1 MSRRAQPDDAER
13 PPAERL
19 DDGGA
24 ARNRGPAVLAASA
37 GLLLVAVALSTAVG
51 ALAIPLGEV
60 VAVIFGGPEAAIDP
74 RHGAVIWSVR
84 LPRVALGALVGAG
97 LASGGAA
104 LQGLFRNPL
113 ADPYVLGIA
122 SGGGLG
128 AAVVLLL
135 AGQGALDAGLIP
147 AGAFA
152 GAAVATAAVHGLAW
166 RAGRLPLASVLLA
179 GVAVG
184 LIGSAG
190 VSLVLVLA
198 ESQAGDIVQW
208 LLGDLGGHG
217 WREVGQAAL
226 CVVPALCVLG
236 LHARDLDA
244 LLLGEEAAAG
254 LGVEVARAKLWVL
267 GATALAVAG
276 AVAWCGLIGFVGLIV
291 PHAARLLA
299 GGGHRW
305 LLPISAVAG
314 AATLVAA
321 DAAARTVLPDRALPV
336 GVVTGCL
343 GGPFFLWLLRRAM
356 R

>member
-1 MSRRAQPDDAER
+1 MRARAPWALVGGGLLVV
-13 PPAERL
+13 AVVS
-19 DDGGA
+19 GA
-24 ARNRGPAVLAASA
+24 AA
-37 GLLLVAVALSTAVG
+37 GAIP
-51 ALAIPLGEV
+51 IPLGEV
-60 VAVIFGGPEAAIDP
+60 LAVVFGGPEAAADP
-74 RHGAVIWSVR
+74 RHGVVVWAVR
-84 LPRVALGALVGAG
+84 LPRIALGALVGAG

-135 AGQGALDAGLIP
+135 AGRGEVPAGLVP
-147 AGAFA
+147 VGAFV
-152 GAAVATAAVHGLAW
+152 GAAAAAAAVHELA
-166 RAGRLPLASVLLA
+166 RRGGRLPLASVLLA

-198 ESQAGDIVQW
+198 ESRAGDIVQW

-217 WREVGQAAL
+217 WGEVGQVAL
-226 CVVPALCVLG
+226 CVGPALAVLMVF
-236 LHARDLDA
+236 ARDLDG
-244 LLLGEEAAAG
+244 LLLGEEAAEG
-254 LGVEVARAKLWVL
+254 LGVDVPRVKRWVL
-267 GATALAVAG
+267 GAASLAVAG
-276 AVAWCGLIGFVGLIV
+276 AVAFCGLIGFVGLIV
-291 PHAARLLA
+291 PHAVRLVA

-305 LLPISAVAG
+305 LIPISAVVG
-314 AATLVAA
+314 AAALIAA

-336 GVVTGCL
+336 GVITGCL
-343 GGPFFLWLLRRAM
+343 GGPFFLWLLRRAL

>member
-1 MSRRAQPDDAER
+1 MSRS
-13 PPAERL
+13 L
-19 DDGGA
+19 V
-24 ARNRGPAVLAASA
+24 VLVAS
-37 GLLLVAVALSTAVG
+37 GLLLLAAVALAAAVG
-51 ALAIPLGEV
+51 AIAIPLGDV
-60 VAVIFGGPEAAIDP
+60 VAVIFGGPDAASDA
-74 RHGAVIWSVR
+74 RQGAVVWSVR
-84 LPRVALGALVGAG
+84 LPRIALGALVGAG

-135 AGQGALDAGLIP
+135 VGQGALDAGWIP

-152 GAAVATAAVHGLAW
+152 GAALAAGAVHELA
-166 RAGRLPLASVLLA
+166 RQGGRLPLASVLLA

-198 ESQAGDIVQW
+198 ESRAGDIVQW

-226 CVVPALCVLG
+226 CVGPALGVLWAFG
-236 LHARDLDA
+236 RDLDA
-244 LLLGEEAAAG
+244 LLLGEEAAEG
-254 LGVEVARAKLWVL
+254 LGVDVPRVKLWVL
-267 GATALAVAG
+267 GATSLAVAG
-276 AVAWCGLIGFVGLIV
+276 AVAFCGLIGFVGLIV
-291 PHAARLLA
+291 PHAVRLLA

-305 LLPISAVAG
+305 RVPISAVAG
-314 AATLVAA
+314 AAALVAA

-343 GGPFFLWLLRRAM
+343 GGPFFLLLLRRAL